1 MLSRITIFTSFIAIV
16 IILLSSFMAFATAN
30 TFSVYGSIQEQDGT
44 PVPNAT
50 LKLIEPIDDTYSTYG
65 PSIRSTVTDSNGDFQ
80 FINVTTNVSECGIT
94 IFYPDKRDDIN
105 PGNYFRLVNAS
116 GVQYVNITR
125 IAGSDATPSSS
136 TSLTIFIFGL
146 VGLFVIRRKVL

>member
-94 IFYPDKRDDIN
+94 IFYPDKRDE
-105 PGNYFRLVNAS
+105 
-116 GVQYVNITR
+116 YVNITR